1 MASPWGSR
9 DALYLALLKLCPRVQ
24 FTDSDLDK
32 IYSKLGEI
40 IGSWLQERGRLNKLP
55 LLKDLRVVSNH
66 LNAIFQTLEGGET
79 GFHSSEQVEVVVC
92 LRQGLATVPAIGSI
106 NNAHATVQQFRE
118 LTNSMMDAARVA
130 IDKLKQEEGN
140 KGRPSLGWYD
150 DFTALLVAIARK
162 AGTDPTLNVNRITG
176 EPEGWL
182 FDAARKLEGFLD
194 WDMRS
199 MSPDA
204 CLKRLQRGLKR
215 NLPTIRRS

>member
-1 MASPWGSR
+1 M
-9 DALYLALLKLCPRVQ
+9 K
-24 FTDSDLDK
+24 
-32 IYSKLGEI
+32 I
-40 IGSWLQERGRLNKLP
+40 IGSWLQERGRLNRLP

-92 LRQGLATVPAIGSI
+92 LRQALATVPAIGSI

-150 DFTALLVAIARK
+150 DFAALLVAIARK
-162 AGTDPTLNVNRITG
+162 AGTDPTLNVNRIT
-176 EPEGWL
+176 
-182 FDAARKLEGFLD
+182 
-194 WDMRS
+194 
-199 MSPDA
+199 
-204 CLKRLQRGLKR
+204 
-215 NLPTIRRS
+215 